1 MSSSDS
7 LDRPRA
13 IDDQP
18 AGEDSR
24 AAQARV
30 PDFFVI
36 GHEKCG
42 TTALYRIL
50 KSHPQIFLPEFKEP
64 RFFSNDQGPFGKADG
79 PVSPTKTLEGYLG
92 LFEPARADQLA
103 GDASPQYIR
112 SPTAA
117 QDIAAMQPDARII
130 AILREPVSFIRSYHL
145 QCVRSNIET
154 QRDLK
159 KAIALEGAR
168 RQGRKIPRDCAAP
181 LRLLYCDHVRYLEQ
195 LQRFRDVFAAEQM
208 LVLIYDDLR
217 RDNEAT
223 ARSVLRFLGVD
234 ASAPLEISSKQ
245 PQVRKAVRSTG
256 MNNFTRAITRARR
269 RPDSSNAFMRTVN
282 SLLPRSLDP
291 LWRRLIYAAPAA
303 LDERFA
309 DELRRRFKH
318 EVVGLSEYMGRD
330 LVTLWGFDHI
340 S

>member
-13 IDDQP
+13 IEGHP
-18 AGEDSR
+18 AGQDAPS
-24 AAQARV
+24 AQGRI

-64 RFFSNDQGPFGKADG
+64 RFFSNDQGPFGKTGG

-112 SPTAA
+112 SPSAA
-117 QDIAAMQPDARII
+117 QEIAAMQPDARII

-145 QCVRSNIET
+145 QCVRSDIET
-154 QRDLK
+154 QRDLR
-159 KAIALEGAR
+159 KALTLEDAR
-168 RQGRKIPRDCAAP
+168 RRGREIPRDCAAP
-181 LRLLYCDHVRYLEQ
+181 LRLLYADHVRYVEQ
-195 LQRFRDVFAAEQM
+195 LQRFAAVFAPEQI

-223 ARSVLRFLGVD
+223 ARSVLSFLGVD
-234 ASAPLEISSKQ
+234 ASAPIEISSKK
-245 PQVRKAVRSTG
+245 PQVRKAVRSTR

-269 RPDSSNAFMRTVN
+269 RPGSSNAFFRAVN
-282 SLLPRSLDP
+282 SLVPRRLDP
-291 LWRRLIYAAPAA
+291 LWRRLVYTPPAA
-303 LDERFA
+303 VDERLA
-309 DELRRRFKH
+309 AELRKRFKP
-318 EVVGLSEYMGRD
+318 EVVALSEYLDRD
-330 LVTLWGFDHI
+330 LVTLWGYDPV